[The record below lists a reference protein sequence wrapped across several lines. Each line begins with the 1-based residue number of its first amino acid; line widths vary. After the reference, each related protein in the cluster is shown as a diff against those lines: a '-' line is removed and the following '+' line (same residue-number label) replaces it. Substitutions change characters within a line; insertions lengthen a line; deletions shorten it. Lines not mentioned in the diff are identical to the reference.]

1 MTASWLRHQ
10 ADASRLILRI
20 HAQPNAKSTGAAGL
34 HGDALKVR
42 IAAPAV
48 DDKANVALL
57 SWLAAALD
65 LPRSALRLSSGATS
79 RRKVIEIHPAS
90 AAVVARAAA
99 LAD

>member
-1 MTASWLRHQ
+1 MSSPWLRYQ
-10 ADASRLILRI
+10 VEASRLILRI
-20 HAQPNAKSTGAAGL
+20 HAQPNAKRTQPAGL
-34 HGDALKVR
+34 HGDALKMR
-42 IAAPAV
+42 IAAPPS

-57 SWLAAALD
+57 AWLASALE